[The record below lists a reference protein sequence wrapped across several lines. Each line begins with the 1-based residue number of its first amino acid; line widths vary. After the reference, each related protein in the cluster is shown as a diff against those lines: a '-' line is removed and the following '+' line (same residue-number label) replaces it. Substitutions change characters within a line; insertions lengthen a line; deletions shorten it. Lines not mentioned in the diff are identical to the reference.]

1 MSERGK
7 TNKQNQVDQLNRDLL
22 NMLDGTAR
30 PAGRTRTNGS
40 AGRDT
45 DIFDD
50 ISRDF
55 KESSGAS
62 RNTAIPDPELIPKPE
77 PVREPEPIPKPDPKP
92 ELESILE
99 PDPEPEPISKPISK
113 PEPVPTPEPISKPEP
128 VPTPEPISKPE
139 SLPEPEAIPEPDPIP
154 VSVPTPRSA
163 QKPVSIAEQET
174 VATLPPEPKKPE
186 KTERP
191 VRKSANP
198 AKNSPH
204 MRYIRYEDL
213 EEEQKQKQ
221 QQAQLTQTQQRQ
233 TQSEQGQQAQAQQQ
247 QTQAQQRRSSTS
259 SARPVPAA
267 DTDRTRRQ
275 DTRKANPKSGQK
287 PDPKARKKSGRKQKA
302 PRKKKGPLIAVL
314 VIFGILVLLLAT
326 AVGAYFYLN
335 KKGEAQLK
343 KNQSISSITAP
354 EEATSEDDGK
364 TIVYNGAKYKYN
376 EDNINILFMGVD
388 RDMQDTGEKV
398 IGENGQADVLIWA
411 ALDSKT
417 GHLSWINISRD
428 AMVDVNKYNVED
440 KYLGTDKMQ
449 LCLAYSYGDGK
460 EKSCE
465 NTLQSVSRLMYGMPV
480 NAYVAIDYS
489 AIAPL
494 NDAIGGVTVNVL
506 EDLTQS
512 DSALKAGETVTLH
525 GEQAQTYVRSRNTE
539 VLDSNNQRMER
550 QKQYIDA
557 FLQQAISQTRKNLTL
572 PVTLYNDVSDYMVT
586 NISASE
592 VTHLA
597 TLMIQNGVSGGDI
610 LTVPGEVTQGDVY
623 AEFNPDDK
631 ELYKLILSVFYKEIK
646 Q

>member
-7 TNKQNQVDQLNRDLL
+7 TNKQNQVDQLNRGLL
-22 NMLDGTAR
+22 NMLDGTAN
-30 PAGRTRTNGS
+30 PAGRTQTNGS
-40 AGRDT
+40 VDKES

-77 PVREPEPIPKPDPKP
+77 PVREPEPIPKPDPMP

-99 PDPEPEPISKPISK
+99 PDPEPEPISKPI
-113 PEPVPTPEPISKPEP
+113 PKPEP

-139 SLPEPEAIPEPDPIP
+139 SVPEPIP
-154 VSVPTPRSA
+154 VSVPTPKPA

-221 QQAQLTQTQQRQ
+221 QQAQLTQAQQSQ
-233 TQSEQGQQAQAQQQ
+233 TQSEQGQQAQQQ
-247 QTQAQQRRSSTS
+247 QTQVQQRRSSTS

-267 DTDRTRRQ
+267 DTDRTR
-275 DTRKANPKSGQK
+275 TKSSQK
-287 PDPKARKKSGRKQKA
+287 PDSKARKKSSRKQKA
-302 PRKKKGPLIAVL
+302 PRKKRGPLIAVL
-314 VIFGILVLLLAT
+314 IIFGILVLLLAT

-343 KNQSISSITAP
+343 KNQSIASITAP
-354 EEATSEDDGK
+354 EEASSEDDGK

-417 GHLSWINISRD
+417 GHLSLINISRD

-557 FLQQAISQTRKNLTL
+557 FLQQAISQTKKNLTL

>member
-30 PAGRTRTNGS
+30 PAGRTRMNGS

-62 RNTAIPDPELIPKPE
+62 RNTAIPDPELIPKPD
-77 PVREPEPIPKPDPKP
+77 PIREPEPIPKPDPMP

-99 PDPEPEPISKPISK
+99 PEPEPEPISKPISK
-113 PEPVPTPEPISKPEP
+113 PEPVPTPEPISKPES
-128 VPTPEPISKPE
+128 V
-139 SLPEPEAIPEPDPIP
+139 PEPEAIPEPDLIP
-154 VSVPTPRSA
+154 ESVPTPKPA

-174 VATLPPEPKKPE
+174 VATLPPEPKKPK

-221 QQAQLTQTQQRQ
+221 QQAQLTQAQQSQ
-233 TQSEQGQQAQAQQQ
+233 TQSGQGQPAQQQ
-247 QTQAQQRRSSTS
+247 QTQVQQRRSSVS

-267 DTDRTRRQ
+267 DTERTR
-275 DTRKANPKSGQK
+275 TKSSQK
-287 PDPKARKKSGRKQKA
+287 PDSKARKKSSRKQKA

-314 VIFGILVLLLAT
+314 IIFGILVLLLVT

-343 KNQSISSITAP
+343 KNQSIASITAP
-354 EEATSEDDGK
+354 EEASSEDDGK

-417 GHLSWINISRD
+417 GHLSLINISRD

-512 DSALKAGETVTLH
+512 DSALKAGKTVTLH

-557 FLQQAISQTRKNLTL
+557 FLQQAISQTKKNLTL

>member
-1 MSERGK
+1 MSEREK
-7 TNKQNQVDQLNRDLL
+7 TNKQNQVDQLNRGLL
-22 NMLDGTAR
+22 NMLDGTAN
-30 PAGRTRTNGS
+30 PAGRTQTNGS
-40 AGRDT
+40 VDKES

-77 PVREPEPIPKPDPKP
+77 PVREPEPIPKPDPMP

-99 PDPEPEPISKPISK
+99 PDPEPEPISKPIS
-113 PEPVPTPEPISKPEP
+113 EPEP

-139 SLPEPEAIPEPDPIP
+139 SVPEPEAIPEPDPIP
-154 VSVPTPRSA
+154 VSVPTPKPA

-267 DTDRTRRQ
+267 DTDRTR
-275 DTRKANPKSGQK
+275 TKSSQK

-314 VIFGILVLLLAT
+314 IIFGILVLLLAT

-343 KNQSISSITAP
+343 KNQSIASITAP
-354 EEATSEDDGK
+354 EEASSEDDGK

-417 GHLSWINISRD
+417 GHLSLINISRD

-465 NTLQSVSRLMYGMPV
+465 NTLQSVSRLMYGMPI

-557 FLQQAISQTRKNLTL
+557 FLQQAISQTKKNLTL

>member
-1 MSERGK
+1 MSEREK
-7 TNKQNQVDQLNRDLL
+7 TNKQNQVDQLNRGLL
-22 NMLDGTAR
+22 NMLDGTAN
-30 PAGRTRTNGS
+30 PAGRTQTNGS
-40 AGRDT
+40 VDKES

-77 PVREPEPIPKPDPKP
+77 PVREPEPIPKPDPMP

-99 PDPEPEPISKPISK
+99 PDPEPEPISKPIS
-113 PEPVPTPEPISKPEP
+113 EPEP

-139 SLPEPEAIPEPDPIP
+139 SVPEPEAIPEPDPIP
-154 VSVPTPRSA
+154 VSVPTPKPA

-204 MRYIRYEDL
+204 IRYIRYEDL

-267 DTDRTRRQ
+267 DTDRTR
-275 DTRKANPKSGQK
+275 TKSSQK

-314 VIFGILVLLLAT
+314 IIFGILVLLLAT

-343 KNQSISSITAP
+343 KNQSIASITAP
-354 EEATSEDDGK
+354 EEASSEDDGK

-417 GHLSWINISRD
+417 GHLSLINISRD

-557 FLQQAISQTRKNLTL
+557 FLQQAISQTKKNPTL

>member
-7 TNKQNQVDQLNRDLL
+7 TNKQNQVDQLNRGLL
-22 NMLDGTAR
+22 NMLDGTAN
-30 PAGRTRTNGS
+30 PAGRTQTNGS
-40 AGRDT
+40 VDKES

-77 PVREPEPIPKPDPKP
+77 PVREPEPIPKPDPMP

-99 PDPEPEPISKPISK
+99 PDPEPEPISKPI
-113 PEPVPTPEPISKPEP
+113 PKPEP

-139 SLPEPEAIPEPDPIP
+139 SVPEPEAIPEPDPIP
-154 VSVPTPRSA
+154 VSVPTPKPA

-267 DTDRTRRQ
+267 DTDRTR
-275 DTRKANPKSGQK
+275 TKSSQK

-314 VIFGILVLLLAT
+314 IIFGMLVLLLAT

-343 KNQSISSITAP
+343 KNQSIASITAP
-354 EEATSEDDGK
+354 EEASSEDDGK

-417 GHLSWINISRD
+417 GHLSLINISRD

-557 FLQQAISQTRKNLTL
+557 FLQQAISQTKKNLTL

>member
-1 MSERGK
+1 MSEREK
-7 TNKQNQVDQLNRDLL
+7 TNKQNQVDQLNRGLL
-22 NMLDGTAR
+22 NMLDGTAN
-30 PAGRTRTNGS
+30 PAGRTQTNGS
-40 AGRDT
+40 VDKES

-77 PVREPEPIPKPDPKP
+77 PVREPEPIPKPDPMP

-99 PDPEPEPISKPISK
+99 PDPEPEPISKPIS
-113 PEPVPTPEPISKPEP
+113 EPEP

-139 SLPEPEAIPEPDPIP
+139 SVPEPEAIPEPDPIP
-154 VSVPTPRSA
+154 VSVPTPKPA

-267 DTDRTRRQ
+267 DTDRTR
-275 DTRKANPKSGQK
+275 TKSSQK

-314 VIFGILVLLLAT
+314 IIFGILVLLLAT

-343 KNQSISSITAP
+343 KNQSIASITAP
-354 EEATSEDDGK
+354 EEASSEDDGK

-417 GHLSWINISRD
+417 GHLSLINISRD

-506 EDLTQS
+506 EDLTQL

-557 FLQQAISQTRKNLTL
+557 FLQQAISQTKKNPTL

-610 LTVPGEVTQGDVY
+610 LTVPGKVTQGDVY

>member
-1 MSERGK
+1 MSEREK
-7 TNKQNQVDQLNRDLL
+7 TNKQNQVDQLNRGLL
-22 NMLDGTAR
+22 NMLDGTAN
-30 PAGRTRTNGS
+30 PAGRTQTNGS
-40 AGRDT
+40 VDKES

-55 KESSGAS
+55 KESSKAAENPTIS
-62 RNTAIPDPELIPKPE
+62 NPKLIPKPE
-77 PVREPEPIPKPDPKP
+77 PILEPIPQPEPIP
-92 ELESILE
+92 E
-99 PDPEPEPISKPISK
+99 PVQKPI
-113 PEPVPTPEPISKPEP
+113 
-128 VPTPEPISKPE
+128 
-139 SLPEPEAIPEPDPIP
+139 
-154 VSVPTPRSA
+154 
-163 QKPVSIAEQET
+163 SIAEQET
-174 VATLPPEPKKPE
+174 VATLPAEPEKPE
-186 KTERP
+186 KTICP

-267 DTDRTRRQ
+267 DTDRTR
-275 DTRKANPKSGQK
+275 TKSSQK

-314 VIFGILVLLLAT
+314 IIFGILVLLLAT

-343 KNQSISSITAP
+343 KNQSIASITAP
-354 EEATSEDDGK
+354 EEASSEDDGK

-417 GHLSWINISRD
+417 GHLSLINISRD

-506 EDLTQS
+506 EDLTLS

>member
-62 RNTAIPDPELIPKPE
+62 RSTAIPDPELIPKPE
-77 PVREPEPIPKPDPKP
+77 PVREPEPIPKPDPMP

-113 PEPVPTPEPISKPEP
+113 PEPVPTPEPISKPES
-128 VPTPEPISKPE
+128 V
-139 SLPEPEAIPEPDPIP
+139 PEPEAILEPDPIP
-154 VSVPTPRSA
+154 VSVPTPKPA

-247 QTQAQQRRSSTS
+247 QTQAQQRRPSVS

-267 DTDRTRRQ
+267 DTDRSRRQ
-275 DTRKANPKSGQK
+275 DTRKANPKSSQK
-287 PDPKARKKSGRKQKA
+287 PDSRARKKSGRKQKA

-343 KNQSISSITAP
+343 KNQSIASITAP

-417 GHLSWINISRD
+417 GHLSLINISRD

-557 FLQQAISQTRKNLTL
+557 FLQQAISQTKKNLTL

-623 AEFNPDDK
+623 AEFDPDDK

>member
-7 TNKQNQVDQLNRDLL
+7 TNKQNQVDQLNRGLL
-22 NMLDGTAR
+22 NMLDGTAN
-30 PAGRTRTNGS
+30 PAGRTQTNGS
-40 AGRDT
+40 VDKES

-62 RNTAIPDPELIPKPE
+62 RNTAIPDPELIPKP
-77 PVREPEPIPKPDPKP
+77 DPMP

-99 PDPEPEPISKPISK
+99 PDPEPEPISKPI
-113 PEPVPTPEPISKPEP
+113 PKPEP

-139 SLPEPEAIPEPDPIP
+139 SVPEPIP
-154 VSVPTPRSA
+154 VSVPTPKPA

-267 DTDRTRRQ
+267 DTDRTR
-275 DTRKANPKSGQK
+275 TKSSQK

-314 VIFGILVLLLAT
+314 IIFGMLVLLLAT

-343 KNQSISSITAP
+343 KNQSIASITAP
-354 EEATSEDDGK
+354 EEASSEDDGK

-417 GHLSWINISRD
+417 GHLSLINISRD

-465 NTLQSVSRLMYGMPV
+465 NTLQSVSRLMYGMPI

-557 FLQQAISQTRKNLTL
+557 FLQQAISQTKKNLTL

>member
-30 PAGRTRTNGS
+30 PAGRMRTNGS

-62 RNTAIPDPELIPKPE
+62 RNTTIPDPELIPKPD
-77 PVREPEPIPKPDPKP
+77 PIREPESIPKPDPKP

-99 PDPEPEPISKPISK
+99 PEPEQEPISKPISK
-113 PEPVPTPEPISKPEP
+113 PEPVPTPEPISKPES
-128 VPTPEPISKPE
+128 I
-139 SLPEPEAIPEPDPIP
+139 PEPEAIPDPIP
-154 VSVPTPRSA
+154 VSVPTPKSA

-221 QQAQLTQTQQRQ
+221 QQAQ
-233 TQSEQGQQAQAQQQ
+233 QQ
-247 QTQAQQRRSSTS
+247 QTQVQQRRSSAS
-259 SARPVPAA
+259 SARQVPAA
-267 DTDRTRRQ
+267 DTDRTR
-275 DTRKANPKSGQK
+275 TKSSQK
-287 PDPKARKKSGRKQKA
+287 PDSKARKKSSRKQKA
-302 PRKKKGPLIAVL
+302 PRKKRGPLIAVL
-314 VIFGILVLLLAT
+314 IIFGILVLLLAT

-343 KNQSISSITAP
+343 KNQSIASITAP
-354 EEATSEDDGK
+354 EEASSEDDGK

-417 GHLSWINISRD
+417 GHLSLINISRD

-557 FLQQAISQTRKNLTL
+557 FLQQAISQTKKNLTL

>member
-7 TNKQNQVDQLNRDLL
+7 TNKQNQVNQLNRDLL

-62 RNTAIPDPELIPKPE
+62 RNTAIPDPELIPTPE
-77 PVREPEPIPKPDPKP
+77 PIREPEPISKPDPMP

-99 PDPEPEPISKPISK
+99 PEPEQEPISKPISK
-113 PEPVPTPEPISKPEP
+113 PEPVPTPEPISKPES
-128 VPTPEPISKPE
+128 V
-139 SLPEPEAIPEPDPIP
+139 PEPEAIPEPDPIP
-154 VSVPTPRSA
+154 VSVPTPKPV

-221 QQAQLTQTQQRQ
+221 QQAQLTQAQQSQ
-233 TQSEQGQQAQAQQQ
+233 TQSGQGQQAQQQ
-247 QTQAQQRRSSTS
+247 QTQVQQRRSSAS

-275 DTRKANPKSGQK
+275 DTRKANSKSGQK
-287 PDPKARKKSGRKQKA
+287 PDSRARKKSSRKQKA
-302 PRKKKGPLIAVL
+302 SRKKRGPLIAVL
-314 VIFGILVLLLAT
+314 IIFGILVLLLAT

-343 KNQSISSITAP
+343 KNQSIASITAP
-354 EEATSEDDGK
+354 EEASSEDDGK

-417 GHLSWINISRD
+417 GHLSLINISRD

-557 FLQQAISQTRKNLTL
+557 FLQQAISQTKKNLTL

>member
-77 PVREPEPIPKPDPKP
+77 PVREPEPIPKPDPMP

-99 PDPEPEPISKPISK
+99 PDPEPEPISKPISE
-113 PEPVPTPEPISKPEP
+113 PEPEPT
-128 VPTPEPISKPE
+128 
-139 SLPEPEAIPEPDPIP
+139 PEAIPEPDPIP
-154 VSVPTPRSA
+154 VSVPTPKPA

-198 AKNSPH
+198 AKISPH

-267 DTDRTRRQ
+267 DTDRTR
-275 DTRKANPKSGQK
+275 TKSSQK

-314 VIFGILVLLLAT
+314 IIFGILVLLLAT

-343 KNQSISSITAP
+343 KNQSIASITAP

-417 GHLSWINISRD
+417 GHLSLINISRD

-557 FLQQAISQTRKNLTL
+557 FLQQAISQTKKNPTL

>member
-30 PAGRTRTNGS
+30 PAGRMRMNGS
-40 AGRDT
+40 TGRDT

-62 RNTAIPDPELIPKPE
+62 RNTAIPDPELIPTPD
-77 PVREPEPIPKPDPKP
+77 PIREPEPIPKPDPMP

-99 PDPEPEPISKPISK
+99 PEPEQEPISKPISK
-113 PEPVPTPEPISKPEP
+113 PEPIL
-128 VPTPEPISKPE
+128 KPE
-139 SLPEPEAIPEPDPIP
+139 SIPEPEAIPEPDPIP
-154 VSVPTPRSA
+154 VSVPTPKPA

-221 QQAQLTQTQQRQ
+221 QQAQLTQAQQSQ
-233 TQSEQGQQAQAQQQ
+233 TQSEQGQQAQQQ
-247 QTQAQQRRSSTS
+247 QTQVQQRRSSAS
-259 SARPVPAA
+259 SARQVPAA
-267 DTDRTRRQ
+267 DTERTR
-275 DTRKANPKSGQK
+275 TKSSQK
-287 PDPKARKKSGRKQKA
+287 PDSRARKKSSRKQKA
-302 PRKKKGPLIAVL
+302 PRKKRGPLIAVL
-314 VIFGILVLLLAT
+314 IIFGILVLLLAT

-343 KNQSISSITAP
+343 KNQSIASITAP
-354 EEATSEDDGK
+354 EEASSEDDGK

-417 GHLSWINISRD
+417 GHLSLINISRD

-506 EDLTQS
+506 EDLTQA

-557 FLQQAISQTRKNLTL
+557 FLQQAISQTKKNLTL

>member
-1 MSERGK
+1 MSEREK
-7 TNKQNQVDQLNRDLL
+7 TNKQNQVDQLNRGLL
-22 NMLDGTAR
+22 NMLDGTAN
-30 PAGRTRTNGS
+30 PAGRTQTKGS
-40 AGRDT
+40 VDKES

-50 ISRDF
+50 IFRDF
-55 KESSGAS
+55 KESSKAAENPTTS
-62 RNTAIPDPELIPKPE
+62 NSKLIPKLEPIPE
-77 PVREPEPIPKPDPKP
+77 PIPEPEPMPEPEPEPEPIPEPEPKP
-92 ELESILE
+92 EPI
-99 PDPEPEPISKPISK
+99 PEPEPEPVQKPIS
-113 PEPVPTPEPISKPEP
+113 
-128 VPTPEPISKPE
+128 
-139 SLPEPEAIPEPDPIP
+139 
-154 VSVPTPRSA
+154 
-163 QKPVSIAEQET
+163 IAAQET
-174 VATLPPEPKKPE
+174 VATLPAEPKKPE
-186 KTERP
+186 KTIRP

-213 EEEQKQKQ
+213 KEEQEQK
-221 QQAQLTQTQQRQ
+221 QQAQLIQAQQSQTQAGQRR
-233 TQSEQGQQAQAQQQ
+233 QAQAQQQ
-247 QTQAQQRRSSTS
+247 QTQVRQRKPSAS

-287 PDPKARKKSGRKQKA
+287 PGSNA
-302 PRKKKGPLIAVL
+302 RKKKGPLIAVL
-314 VIFGILVLLLAT
+314 VILGILVLLLAT

-343 KNQSISSITAP
+343 KNQSIASITAP
-354 EEATSEDDGK
+354 EEASSEDDGK
-364 TIVYNGAKYKYN
+364 MIVYNGAKYKYN
-376 EDNINILFMGVD
+376 EDNINILFMGID

-417 GHLSWINISRD
+417 GHLSLINISRD
-428 AMVDVNKYNVED
+428 AMVDVNKYNVKD

-557 FLQQAISQTRKNLTL
+557 FLQQAISQTKKNPTL

>member
-1 MSERGK
+1 MSEREK
-7 TNKQNQVDQLNRDLL
+7 TNKQNQVDQLNRGLL
-22 NMLDGTAR
+22 NMLDGTAN
-30 PAGRTRTNGS
+30 PAGRTQTNGS
-40 AGRDT
+40 VDKES

-50 ISRDF
+50 IFRDF
-55 KESSGAS
+55 KESSKATENPTTS
-62 RNTAIPDPELIPKPE
+62 NSKLIPKLEPIPEPIPEPEPKPE
-77 PVREPEPIPKPDPKP
+77 PIPGPEPIPEPEPEPIP
-92 ELESILE
+92 E
-99 PDPEPEPISKPISK
+99 PVQKPI
-113 PEPVPTPEPISKPEP
+113 
-128 VPTPEPISKPE
+128 
-139 SLPEPEAIPEPDPIP
+139 
-154 VSVPTPRSA
+154 
-163 QKPVSIAEQET
+163 SIAEQET
-174 VATLPPEPKKPE
+174 VATLPAEPKKPE
-186 KTERP
+186 KTVRP

-213 EEEQKQKQ
+213 KEEQEQK
-221 QQAQLTQTQQRQ
+221 QQAQLIQAQQSQTQAGQRR
-233 TQSEQGQQAQAQQQ
+233 QAQAQQQ
-247 QTQAQQRRSSTS
+247 QTQVRQRKPSAS

-287 PDPKARKKSGRKQKA
+287 PGSNA
-302 PRKKKGPLIAVL
+302 RKKKGPLIAVL
-314 VIFGILVLLLAT
+314 VILGILVLLLAT

-343 KNQSISSITAP
+343 KNQSIASITAP
-354 EEATSEDDGK
+354 EEASSEDDGK
-364 TIVYNGAKYKYN
+364 MIVYNGAKYKYN
-376 EDNINILFMGVD
+376 EDNINILFMGID

-417 GHLSWINISRD
+417 GHLSLINISRD
-428 AMVDVNKYNVED
+428 AMVDVNKYNVKD

-539 VLDSNNQRMER
+539 ILDSNNQRMER

-557 FLQQAISQTRKNLTL
+557 FLQQAISQTKKNPTL

>member
-99 PDPEPEPISKPISK
+99 PD
-113 PEPVPTPEPISKPEP
+113 
-128 VPTPEPISKPE
+128 
-139 SLPEPEAIPEPDPIP
+139 PEPDPIP

-417 GHLSWINISRD
+417 GHLSLINISRD

>member
-77 PVREPEPIPKPDPKP
+77 PVREPEPISKPDPMP

-99 PDPEPEPISKPISK
+99 PEPEQEPISKPISE
-113 PEPVPTPEPISKPEP
+113 PEPEPT
-128 VPTPEPISKPE
+128 
-139 SLPEPEAIPEPDPIP
+139 PEAIPEPDPIP
-154 VSVPTPRSA
+154 VSVPTPKPA

-174 VATLPPEPKKPE
+174 VATLPPEPKKSE

-233 TQSEQGQQAQAQQQ
+233 TQSEQVQQAQQQ
-247 QTQAQQRRSSTS
+247 QTQAQQRRYSTS

-267 DTDRTRRQ
+267 DTDRTQRQ
-275 DTRKANPKSGQK
+275 DTRKANSKSGQK
-287 PDPKARKKSGRKQKA
+287 PDSKARKKSSRKQKA
-302 PRKKKGPLIAVL
+302 PRKKRGPLIAVL
-314 VIFGILVLLLAT
+314 IIFGILVLLLAT

-343 KNQSISSITAP
+343 KNQSIASITAP
-354 EEATSEDDGK
+354 EEASSEDDGK

-417 GHLSWINISRD
+417 GHLSLINISRD

-506 EDLTQS
+506 EDLTLS

>member
-1 MSERGK
+1 MSEREK
-7 TNKQNQVDQLNRDLL
+7 TNKQNQVDQLNRGLL
-22 NMLDGTAR
+22 NMLDGTAN
-30 PAGRTRTNGS
+30 PAGRTQTNGS
-40 AGRDT
+40 VDKES

-62 RNTAIPDPELIPKPE
+62 RNTAISDPELIPKPE
-77 PVREPEPIPKPDPKP
+77 PVREPEPIPKSDPMP

-99 PDPEPEPISKPISK
+99 PDPEPEPISKPIS
-113 PEPVPTPEPISKPEP
+113 EPEP

-139 SLPEPEAIPEPDPIP
+139 SVPEPEAIPEPDPIP
-154 VSVPTPRSA
+154 VSVPTPKPA

-267 DTDRTRRQ
+267 DTDRTR
-275 DTRKANPKSGQK
+275 TKSSQK

-314 VIFGILVLLLAT
+314 IIFGILVLLLAT

-343 KNQSISSITAP
+343 KNQSIASITAP
-354 EEATSEDDGK
+354 EEASSEDDGK

-417 GHLSWINISRD
+417 GHLSLINISRD

>member
-30 PAGRTRTNGS
+30 PAGRMRMNGS
-40 AGRDT
+40 TGRDT

-62 RNTAIPDPELIPKPE
+62 RNTAIPDPELIPTPD
-77 PVREPEPIPKPDPKP
+77 PIREPEP
-92 ELESILE
+92 EQ
-99 PDPEPEPISKPISK
+99 EPISKPISK
-113 PEPVPTPEPISKPEP
+113 PEPIL
-128 VPTPEPISKPE
+128 KPE
-139 SLPEPEAIPEPDPIP
+139 SIPEPEAIPEPDPIP
-154 VSVPTPRSA
+154 VSVPTPKPA

-221 QQAQLTQTQQRQ
+221 QQAQLTQAQQSQ
-233 TQSEQGQQAQAQQQ
+233 TQSGQGQPAQQQ
-247 QTQAQQRRSSTS
+247 QTQVQQRRSSVS

-267 DTDRTRRQ
+267 DTERTR
-275 DTRKANPKSGQK
+275 TKSSQK
-287 PDPKARKKSGRKQKA
+287 PDSKARKKSSRKQKA

-314 VIFGILVLLLAT
+314 IIFGILVLLLAT

-343 KNQSISSITAP
+343 KNQSIASITAP
-354 EEATSEDDGK
+354 EEASSEDDGK

-417 GHLSWINISRD
+417 GHLSLINISRD

-557 FLQQAISQTRKNLTL
+557 FLQQAISQTKKNLTL

>member
-1 MSERGK
+1 MSEREK
-7 TNKQNQVDQLNRDLL
+7 TNKQNQVDQLNRGLL
-22 NMLDGTAR
+22 NMLDGTAN
-30 PAGRTRTNGS
+30 PAGRTQTNGS
-40 AGRDT
+40 VDKES

-50 ISRDF
+50 IFRDF
-55 KESSGAS
+55 KESSKAAENPTIS
-62 RNTAIPDPELIPKPE
+62 NPKLIPKPE
-77 PVREPEPIPKPDPKP
+77 PILEPIPQPEPIP
-92 ELESILE
+92 E
-99 PDPEPEPISKPISK
+99 PVQKPI
-113 PEPVPTPEPISKPEP
+113 
-128 VPTPEPISKPE
+128 
-139 SLPEPEAIPEPDPIP
+139 
-154 VSVPTPRSA
+154 
-163 QKPVSIAEQET
+163 SIAEQET
-174 VATLPPEPKKPE
+174 VATLPAEPEKPE
-186 KTERP
+186 KTICP

-213 EEEQKQKQ
+213 KEEQKQKQ
-221 QQAQLTQTQQRQ
+221 QAQLI
-233 TQSEQGQQAQAQQQ
+233 QAQQSQTQAGQRRQAQ
-247 QTQAQQRRSSTS
+247 QTQVRQRKPSASSD
-259 SARPVPAA
+259 RPVLVA

-287 PDPKARKKSGRKQKA
+287 PDSNA
-302 PRKKKGPLIAVL
+302 RKKKGPLIAVL
-314 VIFGILVLLLAT
+314 VILGILVLLLAT

-343 KNQSISSITAP
+343 KNQSIASITAP
-354 EEATSEDDGK
+354 EEASSEDDGK
-364 TIVYNGAKYKYN
+364 MIVYNGAKYKYN

-417 GHLSWINISRD
+417 GHLSLINISRD

-557 FLQQAISQTRKNLTL
+557 FLQQAISQTKKNPTL

>member
-1 MSERGK
+1 MSEREK
-7 TNKQNQVDQLNRDLL
+7 TNKQNQVDQLNRGLL
-22 NMLDGTAR
+22 NMLDGTAN
-30 PAGRTRTNGS
+30 PAGRTQTNGS
-40 AGRDT
+40 VDKES

-50 ISRDF
+50 IFRDF
-55 KESSGAS
+55 KESSKAAENPTTS
-62 RNTAIPDPELIPKPE
+62 NLKLIPKPE
-77 PVREPEPIPKPDPKP
+77 PIPEPIPEPEPIPGPEPIPEPELEPIPEPIPEPEPKP
-92 ELESILE
+92 EPIPGPE
-99 PDPEPEPISKPISK
+99 PIPEPEPEPI
-113 PEPVPTPEPISKPEP
+113 PEPV
-128 VPTPEPISKPE
+128 
-139 SLPEPEAIPEPDPIP
+139 
-154 VSVPTPRSA
+154 
-163 QKPVSIAEQET
+163 QKPISIAEQET
-174 VATLPPEPKKPE
+174 VATLPAEPKKPE
-186 KTERP
+186 KIVRP

-213 EEEQKQKQ
+213 KEEQEQK
-221 QQAQLTQTQQRQ
+221 QQAQLIQAQQSQTQAGQRR
-233 TQSEQGQQAQAQQQ
+233 QAQAQQQ
-247 QTQAQQRRSSTS
+247 QTQVRQRKPSAS

-287 PDPKARKKSGRKQKA
+287 PDYNA
-302 PRKKKGPLIAVL
+302 RKKKGPLIAAL
-314 VIFGILVLLLAT
+314 VILGILVLLLAT

-343 KNQSISSITAP
+343 KNQSIASITAP
-354 EEATSEDDGK
+354 EEASSEDDGK
-364 TIVYNGAKYKYN
+364 MIVYNGAKYKYN
-376 EDNINILFMGVD
+376 EDNINILFMGID

-417 GHLSWINISRD
+417 GHLSLINISRD
-428 AMVDVNKYNVED
+428 AMVDVNKYNVKD

-557 FLQQAISQTRKNLTL
+557 FLQQAISQTRKNPTL

>member
-1 MSERGK
+1 MSEREK
-7 TNKQNQVDQLNRDLL
+7 TNKQNQVDQLNRGLL
-22 NMLDGTAR
+22 NMLDGTAN
-30 PAGRTRTNGS
+30 PAGRTQTNGS
-40 AGRDT
+40 VDKES

-77 PVREPEPIPKPDPKP
+77 PVREPEPIPKSDPMPD
-92 ELESILE
+92 LESILE
-99 PDPEPEPISKPISK
+99 PDPEPEPISKPIS
-113 PEPVPTPEPISKPEP
+113 EPEP

-139 SLPEPEAIPEPDPIP
+139 SVPEPEAIPEPDPIP
-154 VSVPTPRSA
+154 VSMPTPKPA

-267 DTDRTRRQ
+267 DTDRTR
-275 DTRKANPKSGQK
+275 TKSGQK
-287 PDPKARKKSGRKQKA
+287 PDSKARKKSSRKQKA
-302 PRKKKGPLIAVL
+302 PRKKRGPLIAVL
-314 VIFGILVLLLAT
+314 IIFGILVLLLAT

-343 KNQSISSITAP
+343 KNQSIASITAP

-417 GHLSWINISRD
+417 GHLSLINISRD

-480 NAYVAIDYS
+480 NAYIAIDYS

-512 DSALKAGETVTLH
+512 DSSLKAGETVTLH

-557 FLQQAISQTRKNLTL
+557 FLQQAISQTKKNLTL

>member
-30 PAGRTRTNGS
+30 PAGRTRMNGS

-62 RNTAIPDPELIPKPE
+62 RNTAIPDPELIPKPD
-77 PVREPEPIPKPDPKP
+77 PIREPESIPKPDPKP

-99 PDPEPEPISKPISK
+99 PEPEQEPISKPISK
-113 PEPVPTPEPISKPEP
+113 PEPVPTPEPISKPES
-128 VPTPEPISKPE
+128 I
-139 SLPEPEAIPEPDPIP
+139 PEPEAIPDPIP
-154 VSVPTPRSA
+154 VSVPTPKSA

-221 QQAQLTQTQQRQ
+221 QQAQ
-233 TQSEQGQQAQAQQQ
+233 QQ
-247 QTQAQQRRSSTS
+247 QTQVQQRRSSAS

-275 DTRKANPKSGQK
+275 DTRKANSKSGQK
-287 PDPKARKKSGRKQKA
+287 PDSRARKKSSRKQKA
-302 PRKKKGPLIAVL
+302 PRKKRGPLIAVL
-314 VIFGILVLLLAT
+314 IIFGILVLLLAT

-343 KNQSISSITAP
+343 KNQSIASITAP
-354 EEATSEDDGK
+354 EEASSEDDGK

-417 GHLSWINISRD
+417 GHLSLINISRD

-557 FLQQAISQTRKNLTL
+557 FLQQAISQTKKNLTL

>member
-77 PVREPEPIPKPDPKP
+77 PVREPEPISKPDPMP

-99 PDPEPEPISKPISK
+99 PEPEQEPISKPISE
-113 PEPVPTPEPISKPEP
+113 PEPEPT
-128 VPTPEPISKPE
+128 
-139 SLPEPEAIPEPDPIP
+139 PEAIPEPDPIP
-154 VSVPTPRSA
+154 VSVPTPKPA

-174 VATLPPEPKKPE
+174 VATLPPEPKKSE

-233 TQSEQGQQAQAQQQ
+233 TQSEQVQQAQQQ
-247 QTQAQQRRSSTS
+247 QTQAQQRRYSTS

-267 DTDRTRRQ
+267 DTDRTQRQ
-275 DTRKANPKSGQK
+275 DTRKANSKSGQK
-287 PDPKARKKSGRKQKA
+287 PDSKARKKSSRKQKA
-302 PRKKKGPLIAVL
+302 PRKKRGPLIAVL
-314 VIFGILVLLLAT
+314 IIFGILVLLLAT

-343 KNQSISSITAP
+343 KNQSIASITAP
-354 EEATSEDDGK
+354 EEASSEDDGK

-417 GHLSWINISRD
+417 GHLSLINISRD

-557 FLQQAISQTRKNLTL
+557 FLQQAISQTKKNLTL

>member
-1 MSERGK
+1 MSEREK
-7 TNKQNQVDQLNRDLL
+7 TNKQNQVDQLNRGLL
-22 NMLDGTAR
+22 NMLDGTAN
-30 PAGRTRTNGS
+30 PAERTQTNGS
-40 AGRDT
+40 VDKES

-77 PVREPEPIPKPDPKP
+77 PVREPEPIPKPDPMP

-99 PDPEPEPISKPISK
+99 PDPEPEPISKPIS
-113 PEPVPTPEPISKPEP
+113 EPEP

-139 SLPEPEAIPEPDPIP
+139 SVPEPEAIPEPDPIP
-154 VSVPTPRSA
+154 VSVPTPKPA

-267 DTDRTRRQ
+267 DTDRTR
-275 DTRKANPKSGQK
+275 TKSSQK

-314 VIFGILVLLLAT
+314 IIFGILVLLLAT

-343 KNQSISSITAP
+343 KNQSIASITAP
-354 EEATSEDDGK
+354 EEASSEDDGK

-417 GHLSWINISRD
+417 GHLSLINISRD

-557 FLQQAISQTRKNLTL
+557 FLQQAISQTKKNLTL

>member
-7 TNKQNQVDQLNRDLL
+7 TNKQNQVDQLNRGLL
-22 NMLDGTAR
+22 NMLDGTAN
-30 PAGRTRTNGS
+30 PAGRTQTNGS
-40 AGRDT
+40 VDKES

-62 RNTAIPDPELIPKPE
+62 RNTAIPDPELIPKP
-77 PVREPEPIPKPDPKP
+77 DPMP

-99 PDPEPEPISKPISK
+99 PDPEPEPISKPI
-113 PEPVPTPEPISKPEP
+113 PKPEP

-139 SLPEPEAIPEPDPIP
+139 SVPEPEAIPEPDPIP
-154 VSVPTPRSA
+154 VSVPTPKPA

-267 DTDRTRRQ
+267 DTDRTR
-275 DTRKANPKSGQK
+275 TKSSQK

-314 VIFGILVLLLAT
+314 IIFGMLVLLLAT

-343 KNQSISSITAP
+343 KNQSIASITAP
-354 EEATSEDDGK
+354 EEASSEDDGK

-417 GHLSWINISRD
+417 GHLSLINISRD

-557 FLQQAISQTRKNLTL
+557 FLQQAISQTKKNLTL

>member
-1 MSERGK
+1 MSEREK
-7 TNKQNQVDQLNRDLL
+7 TNKQNQVDQLNRGLL
-22 NMLDGTAR
+22 NMLDGTAN
-30 PAGRTRTNGS
+30 PAGRTQTNGS
-40 AGRDT
+40 VDKES

-77 PVREPEPIPKPDPKP
+77 PVREPEPIPKSDPMPD
-92 ELESILE
+92 LESILE
-99 PDPEPEPISKPISK
+99 PDPEPEPISKPIS
-113 PEPVPTPEPISKPEP
+113 EPEP

-139 SLPEPEAIPEPDPIP
+139 SVPEPEAIPEPDPIP
-154 VSVPTPRSA
+154 VSVPTPKPA

-267 DTDRTRRQ
+267 DTDRTR
-275 DTRKANPKSGQK
+275 TKSGQK
-287 PDPKARKKSGRKQKA
+287 PDSKARKKSSRKQKA
-302 PRKKKGPLIAVL
+302 PRKKRGPLIAVL
-314 VIFGILVLLLAT
+314 IIFGILVLLLAT

-343 KNQSISSITAP
+343 KNQSIASITAP

-417 GHLSWINISRD
+417 GHLSLINISRD

-480 NAYVAIDYS
+480 NAYIAIDYS

-512 DSALKAGETVTLH
+512 DSSLKAGETVTLH

-557 FLQQAISQTRKNLTL
+557 FLQQAISQTKKNLTL

>member
-77 PVREPEPIPKPDPKP
+77 PVREPEPISKPDPMP

-99 PDPEPEPISKPISK
+99 PEPEQEPISKPISE
-113 PEPVPTPEPISKPEP
+113 PEPEPT
-128 VPTPEPISKPE
+128 
-139 SLPEPEAIPEPDPIP
+139 PEAIPEPDPIP
-154 VSVPTPRSA
+154 VSVPTPKPA

-174 VATLPPEPKKPE
+174 VATLPPEPKKSE

-267 DTDRTRRQ
+267 DTDRTQRQ
-275 DTRKANPKSGQK
+275 DTRKANSKSGQK
-287 PDPKARKKSGRKQKA
+287 PDSKARKKSSRKQKA
-302 PRKKKGPLIAVL
+302 PRKKRGPLIAVL
-314 VIFGILVLLLAT
+314 IIFGILVLLLAT
-326 AVGAYFYLN
+326 VVGAYFYLN

-343 KNQSISSITAP
+343 KNQSIASITAP

-417 GHLSWINISRD
+417 GHLSLINISRD

-512 DSALKAGETVTLH
+512 DSSLKAGETVTLH

-557 FLQQAISQTRKNLTL
+557 FLQQAISQTKKNLTL

>member
-1 MSERGK
+1 MSEREK
-7 TNKQNQVDQLNRDLL
+7 TNKQNQVDQLNRGLL
-22 NMLDGTAR
+22 NMLDGTAN
-30 PAGRTRTNGS
+30 PAGRTQTNGS
-40 AGRDT
+40 VDKES

-77 PVREPEPIPKPDPKP
+77 PVREPEPIPKPDPMP

-99 PDPEPEPISKPISK
+99 PDPEPEPISKPIS
-113 PEPVPTPEPISKPEP
+113 EPEP

-139 SLPEPEAIPEPDPIP
+139 SVPEPEAIPEPDPIP
-154 VSVPTPRSA
+154 VSVPTPKPA

-247 QTQAQQRRSSTS
+247 QIQAQQRRSSTS

-267 DTDRTRRQ
+267 DTDRTR
-275 DTRKANPKSGQK
+275 TKSSQK

-314 VIFGILVLLLAT
+314 IIFGILVLLLAT

-343 KNQSISSITAP
+343 KNQSIASITAP
-354 EEATSEDDGK
+354 EEASSEDDGK

-417 GHLSWINISRD
+417 GHLSLINISRD

-557 FLQQAISQTRKNLTL
+557 FLQQAISQTKKNPTL

>member
-1 MSERGK
+1 MSEREK
-7 TNKQNQVDQLNRDLL
+7 TNKQNQVDQLNRGLL
-22 NMLDGTAR
+22 NMLDGTAN
-30 PAGRTRTNGS
+30 PAGRTQTKGS
-40 AGRDT
+40 VDKES

-50 ISRDF
+50 IFRDF
-55 KESSGAS
+55 KESSKATENPTTS
-62 RNTAIPDPELIPKPE
+62 NSKLIPKLEPIPEPEPKPE
-77 PVREPEPIPKPDPKP
+77 PEPEPEPIPEPEPKP
-92 ELESILE
+92 E
-99 PDPEPEPISKPISK
+99 PI
-113 PEPVPTPEPISKPEP
+113 PEPV
-128 VPTPEPISKPE
+128 
-139 SLPEPEAIPEPDPIP
+139 
-154 VSVPTPRSA
+154 
-163 QKPVSIAEQET
+163 QKPISIAEQET
-174 VATLPPEPKKPE
+174 VATLPPESKKPE
-186 KTERP
+186 KTVRP

-221 QQAQLTQTQQRQ
+221 KQQQAQLIQDQQSQTQAGQRR
-233 TQSEQGQQAQAQQQ
+233 QAQAWQQ
-247 QTQAQQRRSSTS
+247 QTQIRQRKPSAS
-259 SARPVPAA
+259 SAKPVPAA
-267 DTDRTRRQ
+267 DTDRTRRHS
-275 DTRKANPKSGQK
+275 KSGQK
-287 PDPKARKKSGRKQKA
+287 PDFKSRQKSGHMQKA

-314 VIFGILVLLLAT
+314 VILGILVLLLAT

-343 KNQSISSITAP
+343 KNQSIASITAP
-354 EEATSEDDGK
+354 EEASSEDDGK
-364 TIVYNGAKYKYN
+364 MIMYNGAKYKYN
-376 EDNINILFMGVD
+376 EDNINILFMGID

-417 GHLSWINISRD
+417 GHLSLINISRD
-428 AMVDVNKYNVED
+428 AMVDVNKYNVKD

-494 NDAIGGVTVNVL
+494 NDAIGGVTVNIL

-557 FLQQAISQTRKNLTL
+557 FLQQAISQTKKNPTL

>member
-1 MSERGK
+1 MSEREK
-7 TNKQNQVDQLNRDLL
+7 TNKQNQVDQLNRGLL
-22 NMLDGTAR
+22 NMLDGTAN
-30 PAGRTRTNGS
+30 PAGRTQTNGS
-40 AGRDT
+40 VDKES

-50 ISRDF
+50 IFRDF
-55 KESSGAS
+55 KESSKAAENPTTS
-62 RNTAIPDPELIPKPE
+62 NLKLIPKPE
-77 PVREPEPIPKPDPKP
+77 PILEPIPEPIPEPEPIPGP
-92 ELESILE
+92 EPIPE
-99 PDPEPEPISKPISK
+99 PEPEPI
-113 PEPVPTPEPISKPEP
+113 PEPV
-128 VPTPEPISKPE
+128 
-139 SLPEPEAIPEPDPIP
+139 
-154 VSVPTPRSA
+154 
-163 QKPVSIAEQET
+163 QKPISIAEQET
-174 VATLPPEPKKPE
+174 VATLPAEPKKPE
-186 KTERP
+186 KIVRP

-213 EEEQKQKQ
+213 KEEQEQK
-221 QQAQLTQTQQRQ
+221 QQAQLIQAQQSQTQAGQRR
-233 TQSEQGQQAQAQQQ
+233 QAQAQQQ
-247 QTQAQQRRSSTS
+247 QTQVRQRKPSAS

-287 PDPKARKKSGRKQKA
+287 PDYNA
-302 PRKKKGPLIAVL
+302 RKKKGPLIAAL
-314 VIFGILVLLLAT
+314 VILGILVLLLAT

-343 KNQSISSITAP
+343 KNQSIASITAP
-354 EEATSEDDGK
+354 EEASSEDDGK
-364 TIVYNGAKYKYN
+364 MIVYNGAKYKYN
-376 EDNINILFMGVD
+376 EDNINILFMGID

-417 GHLSWINISRD
+417 GHLSLINISRD
-428 AMVDVNKYNVED
+428 AMVDVNKYNVKD

-557 FLQQAISQTRKNLTL
+557 FLQQAISQTRKNPTL

>member
-1 MSERGK
+1 MSEREK
-7 TNKQNQVDQLNRDLL
+7 TNKQNQVDQLNRGLL
-22 NMLDGTAR
+22 NMLDGTAN
-30 PAGRTRTNGS
+30 PAGRTQTNGS
-40 AGRDT
+40 VDKES

-50 ISRDF
+50 IFRDF
-55 KESSGAS
+55 KESSKATENPTTS
-62 RNTAIPDPELIPKPE
+62 NSKLIPKLEPIPEPIPEPEPKPE
-77 PVREPEPIPKPDPKP
+77 PMPEPEPKPEPMPEPEPKPEPIP
-92 ELESILE
+92 E
-99 PDPEPEPISKPISK
+99 PVQKPI
-113 PEPVPTPEPISKPEP
+113 
-128 VPTPEPISKPE
+128 
-139 SLPEPEAIPEPDPIP
+139 
-154 VSVPTPRSA
+154 
-163 QKPVSIAEQET
+163 SIAEQET
-174 VATLPPEPKKPE
+174 VATLPAEPKKPE
-186 KTERP
+186 KTVRP

-213 EEEQKQKQ
+213 KEEQEQK
-221 QQAQLTQTQQRQ
+221 QQAQLIQAQQSQTQAGQRR
-233 TQSEQGQQAQAQQQ
+233 QAQAQQQ
-247 QTQAQQRRSSTS
+247 QTQVRQRKPSASSV
-259 SARPVPAA
+259 RPVPAA

-287 PDPKARKKSGRKQKA
+287 PDSNA
-302 PRKKKGPLIAVL
+302 RKKKGPLIAVL
-314 VIFGILVLLLAT
+314 VILGILVLLLAT

-343 KNQSISSITAP
+343 KNQSIASITAP
-354 EEATSEDDGK
+354 EEASSEDDGK
-364 TIVYNGAKYKYN
+364 MIVYNGAKYKYN
-376 EDNINILFMGVD
+376 EDNINILFMGID

-417 GHLSWINISRD
+417 GHLSLINISRD
-428 AMVDVNKYNVED
+428 AMVDVNKYNAKD

-557 FLQQAISQTRKNLTL
+557 FLQQAISQTKKNPTL

-592 VTHLA
+592 ATHLA

>member
-1 MSERGK
+1 MSEREK
-7 TNKQNQVDQLNRDLL
+7 TNKQNQVDQLNRGLL
-22 NMLDGTAR
+22 NMLDGTAN
-30 PAGRTRTNGS
+30 PAGRTQTNGS
-40 AGRDT
+40 VDKES

-77 PVREPEPIPKPDPKP
+77 PVREPEPIPKPDPMP

-99 PDPEPEPISKPISK
+99 PDPEPEPISKPI
-113 PEPVPTPEPISKPEP
+113 PKPEP

-139 SLPEPEAIPEPDPIP
+139 SVPEPEAIPEPDPIP
-154 VSVPTPRSA
+154 VSVPTPKPA

-267 DTDRTRRQ
+267 DTDRTR
-275 DTRKANPKSGQK
+275 TKSSQK

-314 VIFGILVLLLAT
+314 IIFGILVLLLAT

-343 KNQSISSITAP
+343 KNQSIASITAP

-417 GHLSWINISRD
+417 GHLSLINISRD

-512 DSALKAGETVTLH
+512 DSALKAGETVTRH
-525 GEQAQTYVRSRNTE
+525 VEQAQTYVRSRNTE

-557 FLQQAISQTRKNLTL
+557 FLQQAISQTKKNPTL

>member
-1 MSERGK
+1 
-7 TNKQNQVDQLNRDLL
+7 
-22 NMLDGTAR
+22 
-30 PAGRTRTNGS
+30 
-40 AGRDT
+40 
-45 DIFDD
+45 
-50 ISRDF
+50 
-55 KESSGAS
+55 
-62 RNTAIPDPELIPKPE
+62 
-77 PVREPEPIPKPDPKP
+77 
-92 ELESILE
+92 
-99 PDPEPEPISKPISK
+99 
-113 PEPVPTPEPISKPEP
+113 
-128 VPTPEPISKPE
+128 
-139 SLPEPEAIPEPDPIP
+139 
-154 VSVPTPRSA
+154 
-163 QKPVSIAEQET
+163 
-174 VATLPPEPKKPE
+174 
-186 KTERP
+186 
-191 VRKSANP
+191 
-198 AKNSPH
+198 

-213 EEEQKQKQ
+213 KEEQEQK
-221 QQAQLTQTQQRQ
+221 QQAQLIQAQQSQTQAGQRR
-233 TQSEQGQQAQAQQQ
+233 QAQAQQQ
-247 QTQAQQRRSSTS
+247 QTQVRQRKPSAS

-287 PDPKARKKSGRKQKA
+287 PGSNA
-302 PRKKKGPLIAVL
+302 RKKKGPLIAVL
-314 VIFGILVLLLAT
+314 VILGILVLLLAT

-343 KNQSISSITAP
+343 KNQSIASITAP
-354 EEATSEDDGK
+354 EEASSEDDGK
-364 TIVYNGAKYKYN
+364 MIVYNGAKYKYN
-376 EDNINILFMGVD
+376 EDNINILFMGID

-417 GHLSWINISRD
+417 GHLSLINISRD
-428 AMVDVNKYNVED
+428 AMVDVNKYNVKD

-557 FLQQAISQTRKNLTL
+557 FLQQAISQTRKNPTL

>member
-30 PAGRTRTNGS
+30 PAGRMRMNGS
-40 AGRDT
+40 TGRDT

-77 PVREPEPIPKPDPKP
+77 PVREPEPIPKPDPMP

-99 PDPEPEPISKPISK
+99 PDPEPEPISKPI
-113 PEPVPTPEPISKPEP
+113 PKPEP

-139 SLPEPEAIPEPDPIP
+139 SVPEPIP
-154 VSVPTPRSA
+154 VSVPTPKPA

-267 DTDRTRRQ
+267 DTDRTR
-275 DTRKANPKSGQK
+275 TKSSQK

-314 VIFGILVLLLAT
+314 IIFGMLVLLLAT

-343 KNQSISSITAP
+343 KNQSIASITAP
-354 EEATSEDDGK
+354 EEASSEDDGK

-417 GHLSWINISRD
+417 GHLSLINISRD

-465 NTLQSVSRLMYGMPV
+465 NTLQSVSRLMYGMPI

-557 FLQQAISQTRKNLTL
+557 FLQQAISQTKKNLTL

>member
-30 PAGRTRTNGS
+30 PAGRMRMNGS

-62 RNTAIPDPELIPKPE
+62 RNTAIPDPEMIPKPD
-77 PVREPEPIPKPDPKP
+77 PIREPEPISKPDPMP

-99 PDPEPEPISKPISK
+99 PEPEQEPISKPISK
-113 PEPVPTPEPISKPEP
+113 PEPVPTPEPISKPKS
-128 VPTPEPISKPE
+128 VA
-139 SLPEPEAIPEPDPIP
+139 EPEGIPEPDPIP
-154 VSVPTPRSA
+154 VSVPTPKPA

-221 QQAQLTQTQQRQ
+221 QQAQ
-233 TQSEQGQQAQAQQQ
+233 QQ
-247 QTQAQQRRSSTS
+247 QTQVQQRRSSTS

-275 DTRKANPKSGQK
+275 DTRKANSKSGQK
-287 PDPKARKKSGRKQKA
+287 PDSRARKKSSRKQKA
-302 PRKKKGPLIAVL
+302 PRKKRGPLIAVL
-314 VIFGILVLLLAT
+314 IIFGILVLLLAT

-343 KNQSISSITAP
+343 KNQSIASITAP
-354 EEATSEDDGK
+354 EEASSEDDGK

-417 GHLSWINISRD
+417 GHLSLINISRD

-557 FLQQAISQTRKNLTL
+557 FLQQAISQTKKNLTL

>member
-77 PVREPEPIPKPDPKP
+77 PVREPEPIPKPDPMP

-99 PDPEPEPISKPISK
+99 PDPEPEPISKPI
-113 PEPVPTPEPISKPEP
+113 PKPEP

-139 SLPEPEAIPEPDPIP
+139 SVPEPIP
-154 VSVPTPRSA
+154 VSVPTPKPA

-267 DTDRTRRQ
+267 DTDRTR
-275 DTRKANPKSGQK
+275 TKSSQK

-314 VIFGILVLLLAT
+314 IIFGMLVLLLAT

-343 KNQSISSITAP
+343 KNQSIASITAP
-354 EEATSEDDGK
+354 EEASSEDDGK

-417 GHLSWINISRD
+417 GHLSLINISRD

-557 FLQQAISQTRKNLTL
+557 FLQQAISQTKKNLTL

>member
-30 PAGRTRTNGS
+30 PAGRMRMNGS
-40 AGRDT
+40 TGRDT

-62 RNTAIPDPELIPKPE
+62 RNTAIPDPELIPTSE
-77 PVREPEPIPKPDPKP
+77 PIREPEPISKPDPMP

-99 PDPEPEPISKPISK
+99 PEPEPEPISKPISK
-113 PEPVPTPEPISKPEP
+113 PEPVPTPEPISKPES
-128 VPTPEPISKPE
+128 V
-139 SLPEPEAIPEPDPIP
+139 PEPDPIP
-154 VSVPTPRSA
+154 VSVPTPKSA

-221 QQAQLTQTQQRQ
+221 QQAQLTQAQQSQ
-233 TQSEQGQQAQAQQQ
+233 TQSEQGQQAQQQ
-247 QTQAQQRRSSTS
+247 QTQVQQRRSSAS
-259 SARPVPAA
+259 SARQVPAA
-267 DTDRTRRQ
+267 DTDRTR
-275 DTRKANPKSGQK
+275 TKSSQK
-287 PDPKARKKSGRKQKA
+287 PDSKARKKSSRKQKA
-302 PRKKKGPLIAVL
+302 PRKKRGPLIAVL
-314 VIFGILVLLLAT
+314 IIFGILVLLLAT

-343 KNQSISSITAP
+343 KNQSIASITAP
-354 EEATSEDDGK
+354 EEASSEDDGK

-417 GHLSWINISRD
+417 GHLSLINISRD

>member
-62 RNTAIPDPELIPKPE
+62 RNTAIPDPELIPTPE
-77 PVREPEPIPKPDPKP
+77 PIREPEPIPKPDSMP

-99 PDPEPEPISKPISK
+99 PEPESEPISKPISK
-113 PEPVPTPEPISKPEP
+113 PEPVPTPEPISKPES
-128 VPTPEPISKPE
+128 VPE
-139 SLPEPEAIPEPDPIP
+139 PIP
-154 VSVPTPRSA
+154 VSVPTPKPA

-221 QQAQLTQTQQRQ
+221 QQAQLTQAQQRQ

-247 QTQAQQRRSSTS
+247 QIQAQQRRSSTS

-267 DTDRTRRQ
+267 DTDRTR
-275 DTRKANPKSGQK
+275 TKSSQK

-314 VIFGILVLLLAT
+314 IIFGILVLLLAT

-343 KNQSISSITAP
+343 KNQSIASITAP
-354 EEATSEDDGK
+354 EEASSEDDGK

-417 GHLSWINISRD
+417 GHLSLINISRD

-480 NAYVAIDYS
+480 NAYIAIDYS

-557 FLQQAISQTRKNLTL
+557 FLLQAISQTKKNLTL

>member
-1 MSERGK
+1 MSEREK
-7 TNKQNQVDQLNRDLL
+7 TNKQNQVDQLNRGLL
-22 NMLDGTAR
+22 NMLDGTAN
-30 PAGRTRTNGS
+30 PAGRTQTNGS
-40 AGRDT
+40 VDKES

-77 PVREPEPIPKPDPKP
+77 PVREPEPIPKPDPMP

-99 PDPEPEPISKPISK
+99 PDPEPEPISKPIS
-113 PEPVPTPEPISKPEP
+113 EPEP

-139 SLPEPEAIPEPDPIP
+139 SVPEPEAIPEPDPIP
-154 VSVPTPRSA
+154 VSVPTPKPA

-267 DTDRTRRQ
+267 DTDRTR
-275 DTRKANPKSGQK
+275 TKSSQK

-314 VIFGILVLLLAT
+314 IIFGILVLLLAT

-343 KNQSISSITAP
+343 KNQSIASITAP
-354 EEATSEDDGK
+354 EEASSEDDGK

-417 GHLSWINISRD
+417 GHLSLINISRD

-557 FLQQAISQTRKNLTL
+557 FLQQAISQTKKNPTL